1 MRQERWLHTIPLPLR
16 SLFRWAQADQELDDE
31 LRDHLERKAEE
42 YVAIGIAPEEARR
55 KALLDIGGIPKCRE
69 ECRDA
74 RRVNWIQDFVQDL
87 RFGLRLLRK
96 SPGFTAVAV
105 LTLALG
111 IGANTAIFSLI
122 DAALLRSLP
131 VRDPQRLVVF
141 QWSAL
146 HSPNTKGQYSYM
158 SCPPVGVGGEHGC
171 SFSYPMFHQF
181 QALQDAF
188 FSVAALCGN
197 VGLNLRGNGPATF
210 VQGEMV
216 SGIFFDTLRYA
227 LGLDSGAEGK
237 SHGASQRRIPW
248 AMVDPRRRL
257 G

>member
-1 MRQERWLHTIPLPLR
+1 MKPRFGAKANDHLATTNFPPSPLF
-16 SLFRWAQADQELDDE
+16 FRRAQLDCELDAE
-31 LRDHLERKAEE
+31 MSAHLELAIEE
-42 YVAIGIAPEEARR
+42 NLQRGLAPAEARR
-55 KALLDIGGIPKCRE
+55 QALLRFGGAQQARE
-69 ECRDA
+69 KYREA
-74 RRVNWIQDFVQDL
+74 RALPFLDTLFQDL
-87 RFGLRLLRK
+87 RFAFRMLRK

-188 FSVAALCGN
+188 FSVAAL
-197 VGLNLRGNGPATF
+197 
-210 VQGEMV
+210 
-216 SGIFFDTLRYA
+216 
-227 LGLDSGAEGK
+227 K
-237 SHGASQRRIPW
+237 KASWSAWNWRSEEHTSELQSP
-248 AMVDPRRRL
+248 MY
-257 G
+257 